1 MTSLPP
7 ADVPT
12 TGPSGRA
19 VGRVAVVG
27 AGSWGTTV
35 AALLAPVVPTVL
47 WSRRPEVA
55 ADVMAGRG
63 NQRYLDGYEL
73 PAELE
78 ATDDLAAAVDGADLV
93 VAGMPTHGFR
103 STLGRAASGI
113 GADVPVVSLAKGF
126 EQGTGLRMTQ
136 VAAEVLPGRPV
147 GVLTGPNLA
156 REILEGRSAATVV
169 ASTDPSASL
178 ALQGLL
184 ASDRLRV
191 YTNDDLVGCEI
202 GGAIKNV
209 IALAAGMAEGL
220 DAGDNARAAL
230 ITRGLAEMTRLGVA
244 LGADLPTLAGLAGL
258 GDALA
263 TCMSGQSRNRW
274 VGEQVGRGVSPGEV
288 LAGMDQV
295 AEGVRAA
302 GVACQLAAEVDVE
315 VPIADGVRRVFEDGL
330 SPVEAWVDLMSRRP
344 AAEDVR
350 LDAGDLAGGP
360 LGDGTP
366 RA

>member
-1 MTSLPP
+1 MTPPPP
-7 ADVPT
+7 AEPPGSD
-12 TGPSGRA
+12 PSSDPVARS
-19 VGRVAVVG
+19 VERVVVVG

-35 AALLAPVVPTVL
+35 AALLAPVVSTVL

-55 ADVMAGRG
+55 ADVAAGRG
-63 NQRYLDGYEL
+63 NRRYLEGHEL
-73 PAELE
+73 PGGLE
-78 ATDDLAAAVDGADLV
+78 ATDDLLEAVSGADLV
-93 VAGMPTHGFR
+93 VAGVPTHGFR
-103 STLGRAASGI
+103 STLVSAEAAI
-113 GADVPVVSLAKGF
+113 GADVPVISLAKGF

-169 ASTDPSASL
+169 AATDPSVAL

-191 YTNDDLVGCEI
+191 YTNEDLVGCEI
-202 GGAIKNV
+202 GGAVKNV

-220 DAGDNARAAL
+220 ETGDNARAAL
-230 ITRGLAEMTRLGVA
+230 ITRGLAEMSRLGVA
-244 LGADLPTLAGLAGL
+244 LGADFQTLAGLAGL

-274 VGEQVGRGVSPGEV
+274 VGEQVGRGVSPDEV

-315 VPIADGVRRVFEDGL
+315 VPIAQSVRSVFEDDR
-330 SPVEAWVDLMSRRP
+330 SPVDVWTDLMTRRP
-344 AAEDVR
+344 AAEVE
-350 LDAGDLAGGP
+350 P
-360 LGDGTP
+360 SENGTTNS
-366 RA
+366 